1 MADKLAQYDLLSSI
15 MIVWHPV
22 YDVSIETLSS
32 MDLNEKPGF
41 FFRLTPGW
49 RNPCEVRPSLEMF
62 VVQVV

>member
-22 YDVSIETLSS
+22 YDVSVETLSS

-41 FFRLTPGW
+41 FFSPYTGVAQSLRSSSFS
-49 RNPCEVRPSLEMF
+49 RDVRCSS
-62 VVQVV
+62 